1 MLLQDGCAAIYARW
15 LRPLYFQDGCGPKT
29 WTHPTGASSFRRQW
43 RTPAKEFST
52 GSRCYLPRF
61 HGFRTPVV
69 RAQQVMR
76 PRWTPWDGNQS
87 RLSSS
92 VDRTGTTPLAERL
105 LTALPGTHL
114 PAHVGAFAP
123 KNASQTLAPARWLR
137 AIYSP
142 AAPPLRRLNHAGDEP
157 AHRMLNPAPVEVPSF
172 VMHFIPSLTSLET
185 VRSQA
190 IDQRLPLPRGR
201 TLSSRQGV
209 RFRPTSIRARV
220 TDWSMLFAVRRRLR

>member
-1 MLLQDGCAAIYARW
+1 M
-15 LRPLYFQDGCGPKT
+15 QDGCGRFTSKMVADPK
-29 WTHPTGASSFRRQW
+29 PG
-43 RTPAKEFST
+43 RTPRVRRHFDANGELPPRNSPLDRIATCQGST
-52 GSRCYLPRF
+52 
-61 HGFRTPVV
+61 GFRTPVV
-69 RAQQVMR
+69 RAQQAMR

-123 KNASQTLAPARWLR
+123 KNAAQTLAPARWLR
-137 AIYSP
+137 TIYSP
-142 AAPPLRRLNHAGDEP
+142 AAPPLRRLNHVDDEST
-157 AHRMLNPAPVEVPSF
+157 HRMLNPAAVEVPSF

-185 VRSQA
+185 VKSQA